1 MTSRTFFTMLIFVGF
16 VVAVMWFAV
25 LPALTTYRPTLPC
38 SAKGQKRNAG
48 DDRERTGDPQPGPAP
63 FAQPPDPPGGDQHDG
78 GLAKR
83 RNDGQRRHAQGEQD
97 HEVGGGHR
105 HADRHGEP
113 RFVGQA
119 RSGDA
124 ADGRI
129 RDQEDRP
136 EQPEKPAVNPRGA
149 QPDTDPIQGRIGGD
163 HHPRQQGWPQ
173 RRARVGGP
181 ADRPDPSEQ
190 RHNAKAGG
198 GVEVFAKQE
207 QADQQG
213 EQQGGAPGDRVDDR
227 ELPTLVGRR
236 EADEVDQ
243 LQERR
248 GEREEPTGKREPGP
262 AGHDPGD
269 GDRRQRHD
277 GSPAHGPRRQR
288 ERVLRCL
295 EQRVPGGVKGGR
307 HQHQGQNRQ
316 RHERSLASR
325 STGHRAV
332 LKSMLI
338 LLMSAMARKAAS
350 RAGTTSARA
359 PRAIWNGTIAFGMVI
374 IPVRL
379 YTATQ
384 PQDVRFHLLHKRDGV
399 RLKNIRWCPKDE
411 KAVPWEEVVRG
422 FEYTKGR
429 YVPISDEDLD
439 HLPVKNVHTVDIS
452 DFVKLDEVDPIY
464 YDKAYYLAPEETGA
478 KAFVLLRQALEQTGR
493 AAVAKVAIRDK
504 ESLCLV
510 RPYQGVLSMETL
522 FYANEIRSTQDSAV
536 DELKVSPKELQMAV
550 SLIENLSDTF
560 EAERYEDEYQAAL
573 KQVIEAKVAGAPLP
587 EAPTEEGAKVVDLME
602 ALRASIEATKNKR
615 ARPEGKPASASR
627 NGSRRRR
634 KSA

>member
-1 MTSRTFFTMLIFVGF
+1 
-16 VVAVMWFAV
+16 
-25 LPALTTYRPTLPC
+25 
-38 SAKGQKRNAG
+38 
-48 DDRERTGDPQPGPAP
+48 
-63 FAQPPDPPGGDQHDG
+63 
-78 GLAKR
+78 
-83 RNDGQRRHAQGEQD
+83 
-97 HEVGGGHR
+97 
-105 HADRHGEP
+105 
-113 RFVGQA
+113 
-119 RSGDA
+119 
-124 ADGRI
+124 
-129 RDQEDRP
+129 
-136 EQPEKPAVNPRGA
+136 
-149 QPDTDPIQGRIGGD
+149 
-163 HHPRQQGWPQ
+163 
-173 RRARVGGP
+173 
-181 ADRPDPSEQ
+181 
-190 RHNAKAGG
+190 
-198 GVEVFAKQE
+198 
-207 QADQQG
+207 
-213 EQQGGAPGDRVDDR
+213 
-227 ELPTLVGRR
+227 
-236 EADEVDQ
+236 
-243 LQERR
+243 
-248 GEREEPTGKREPGP
+248 
-262 AGHDPGD
+262 
-269 GDRRQRHD
+269 
-277 GSPAHGPRRQR
+277 
-288 ERVLRCL
+288 
-295 EQRVPGGVKGGR
+295 
-307 HQHQGQNRQ
+307 
-316 RHERSLASR
+316 
-325 STGHRAV
+325 
-332 LKSMLI
+332 MLI
-338 LLMSAMARKAAS
+338 LLMSAMAQKAAR
-350 RAGTTSARA
+350 RAGTTSGRA
-359 PRAIWNGTIAFGMVI
+359 PRAIWNGTIAFGMVS

-411 KAVPWEEVVRG
+411 KAVPWDEVVRG

-439 HLPVKNVHTVDIS
+439 HLPVKTVHTVDIS
-452 DFVKLDEVDPIY
+452 DFVKLGEVDPIY

-510 RPYQGVLSMETL
+510 RPYQDVLSMETM
-522 FYANEIRSTQDSAV
+522 FYANEIRSTQDIAV